1 MLSKDRKKKYDKPY
15 YACLDKKKTEWGK
28 DGKKARKSVSL
39 GL

>member
-1 MLSKDRKKKYDKPY
+1 MINPIMHASTKKK
-15 YACLDKKKTEWGK
+15 KKKKWGK

>member
-1 MLSKDRKKKYDKPY
+1 MINPTMHASTKKK
-15 YACLDKKKTEWGK
+15 KKWGK

>member
-1 MLSKDRKKKYDKPY
+1 MINPTMHVSTKKKKK
-15 YACLDKKKTEWGK
+15 KKKTEWGK

>member
-1 MLSKDRKKKYDKPY
+1 MLSKDRKKYDKPY
-15 YACLDKKKTEWGK
+15 YACLDKKKKKWGK

>member
-1 MLSKDRKKKYDKPY
+1 MINPTMHASTKKK
-15 YACLDKKKTEWGK
+15 KKKKKNGGK